1 MGLLVKF
8 NVNHF
13 PKKEHNFRNTLFLRT
28 TSGILASYGCSG
40 QKVNFITL
48 SYILANK
55 ENMKRNYTIVVL
67 ILVTFF
73 VISFLTNILGAL
85 NPTVSKSYG
94 LTETLA
100 GFLPFAFFI
109 AYGVMSVPSGF
120 LLEKWG
126 EKRMMVLAF
135 LLAFAGAL
143 GFALF
148 PKFNIFIISLFTI
161 GTGMAVLQVVINPLL
176 RVAGGEE
183 HYAFNSVL
191 AQLIFG
197 AASFISPQMYS
208 YLVTNIDA
216 GNTAKP
222 LIGLMSRLVS
232 HSFDWV
238 SVYWVFALLS
248 LLMILLILFVKFP
261 KVELQEDEKVGS
273 KESYAELFKNKY
285 VILYFLGIF
294 AYVGTEQGISYWM
307 SKFLYLYHGFNPE
320 TLGANA
326 VSYFWG
332 LMTVGGLLGLV
343 LLKFIDSKQV
353 LKGFT
358 LLAIVSLAIGLFG
371 SNKLSLWAF
380 PVSGFFLSVMYP
392 IIISLGLNSVKK
404 HHGSFAGILMTG
416 IAGGAVVQILIG
428 GIADLTS
435 LRTGMLFLFVT
446 LGYILSIS
454 FWASPIVNNKTIKLK
469 EIFKK

>member
-1 MGLLVKF
+1 
-8 NVNHF
+8 
-13 PKKEHNFRNTLFLRT
+13 
-28 TSGILASYGCSG
+28 
-40 QKVNFITL
+40 
-48 SYILANK
+48 
-55 ENMKRNYTIVVL
+55 MKRNYTIVIL

-85 NPTVSKSYG
+85 NPTVSASYN
-94 LTETLA
+94 LTETMA

-126 EKRMMVLAF
+126 EKRMMILAF

-148 PKFNIFIISLFTI
+148 PKFNVFIISLFTI

-176 RVAGGEE
+176 RVSGGEE

-197 AASFISPQMYS
+197 LASFVSPQVYS
-208 YLVTNIDA
+208 YLVTNIDK

-222 LIGLMSRLVS
+222 LIGFISGLVPQ
-232 HSFDWV
+232 SFSWV
-238 SVYWVFALLS
+238 SMYWVFAVLS
-248 LLMILLILFVKFP
+248 IIMITIIVFVKFP

-273 KESYAELFKNKY
+273 KESYVELFKNKY

-294 AYVGTEQGISYWM
+294 MYVGTEQGISYWM
-307 SKFLYLYHGFNPE
+307 SKFLSNYHGFNPD
-320 TLGANA
+320 TVGADA

-332 LMTVGGLLGLV
+332 LMTIGGVLGLI
-343 LLKFIDSKQV
+343 LLKILDSKIV
-353 LKGFT
+353 LRWFT
-358 LLAIVSLAIGLFG
+358 VLAIISLAAGLWG
-371 SNKLSLWAF
+371 NANISLWAF

-392 IIISLGLNSVKK
+392 VIVSLGLNSVAK
-404 HHGSFAGILMTG
+404 HHGSFTGILMTG
-416 IAGGAVVQILIG
+416 IAGGAVVQLLIG
-428 GIADLTS
+428 GISDLTS
-435 LRTGMLFLFVT
+435 LKTGMIFLFIT

-454 FWASPIVNNKTIKLK
+454 FWAKPIISNKTVSLK
-469 EIFKK
+469 SLFKS

>member
-1 MGLLVKF
+1 
-8 NVNHF
+8 
-13 PKKEHNFRNTLFLRT
+13 
-28 TSGILASYGCSG
+28 
-40 QKVNFITL
+40 
-48 SYILANK
+48 
-55 ENMKRNYTIVVL
+55 MKRNNTIVVL
-67 ILVTFF
+67 ILITFF

-85 NPTVSKSYG
+85 NPNVSSSYT
-94 LTETLA
+94 LTATMA

-135 LLAFAGAL
+135 SLAFAGAL
-143 GFALF
+143 IFALF
-148 PKFNIFIISLFTI
+148 PRFNVFVVSLFTI

-197 AASFISPQMYS
+197 LASFVSPQMYS
-208 YLVTNIDA
+208 YLVTNIDQ
-216 GNTAKP
+216 GNTDKP
-222 LIGLMSRLVS
+222 FIRLMSNLVPQS
-232 HSFDWV
+232 LSWV
-238 SVYWVFALLS
+238 SMYWVFAVLS
-248 LLMILLILFVKFP
+248 ILMIVVIVFVKFP

-273 KESYAELFKNKY
+273 KESYIELFKNKY

-294 AYVGTEQGISYWM
+294 MYVGTEQGISYWM
-307 SKFLYLYHGFNPE
+307 SKFLSNYHGINPD
-320 TLGANA
+320 TTGADA

-332 LMTVGGLLGLV
+332 LMTVGGILGLV
-343 LLKFIDSKQV
+343 LLKLLDSKIV
-353 LKGFT
+353 LRWFT
-358 LLAIVSLAIGLFG
+358 LLAMISLAVALFG
-371 SNKLSLWAF
+371 SSGLSLWAF

-392 IIISLGLNSVKK
+392 VIVSLGLNSVAK

-416 IAGGAVVQILIG
+416 IAGGAIVQILIG
-428 GIADLTS
+428 GISDITTLK
-435 LRTGMLFLFVT
+435 TGMLFLFVT

-454 FWASPIVNNKTIKLK
+454 FWAKPIINNKTVSLK
-469 EIFKK
+469 EIFK

>member
-1 MGLLVKF
+1 
-8 NVNHF
+8 
-13 PKKEHNFRNTLFLRT
+13 
-28 TSGILASYGCSG
+28 
-40 QKVNFITL
+40 
-48 SYILANK
+48 
-55 ENMKRNYTIVVL
+55 MKRNYTIVVL
-67 ILVTFF
+67 ILITFF

-85 NPTVSKSYG
+85 NPNVSSSYD
-94 LTETLA
+94 LTETMA

-126 EKRMMVLAF
+126 EKRMMILAF

-143 GFALF
+143 IFALY
-148 PKFNIFIISLFTI
+148 PHFNVFVVSLFTI

-176 RVAGGEE
+176 RVSGGEE

-208 YLVTNIDA
+208 YLVTNIDK
-216 GNTAKP
+216 GNTSKP
-222 LIGLMSRLVS
+222 FISLMSDLVGN
-232 HSFDWV
+232 SFSWV
-238 SVYWVFALLS
+238 SVYWVFALMS
-248 LLMILLILFVKFP
+248 ILMILVIVFIKFP
-261 KVELQEDEKVGS
+261 KVELQDDEKVGS
-273 KESYAELFKNKY
+273 KESYVELFKNKY

-307 SKFLYLYHGFNPE
+307 SKFLQVYHGFNPE
-320 TLGANA
+320 TVGANA

-332 LMTVGGLLGLV
+332 LMTIGGILGLI
-343 LLKFIDSKQV
+343 LLKLLDSKVV
-353 LKGFT
+353 LRWFT
-358 LLAIVSLAIGLFG
+358 VLAILSVLTGLFG
-371 SNKLSLWAF
+371 GAETALWAF
-380 PVSGFFLSVMYP
+380 PISGFFLSVMYP
-392 IIISLGLNSVKK
+392 VIISLGLNSVKK

-428 GIADLTS
+428 GISDLTS
-435 LRTGMLFLFVT
+435 LKTGMMFLFVT

-454 FWASPIVNNKTIKLK
+454 FWAKPIISNKTVKLK
-469 EIFKK
+469 EIFKG